1 MNIVTANK
9 LYELRKK
16 NGLSQEELADKI
28 GVSRQAISKWERAES
43 SPDTDNLIAL
53 ADLYGI
59 TLDELLNKKEAVE
72 SNIIEENKKNQEDI
86 VEVVEEKDEDDE
98 DDEDNDDINE
108 DSEDKLLKKSIAVR
122 IVDSCIFIVAAI
134 AFLLLGLLIE
144 DAFRWSWLTF
154 LLAIVIS
161 SLVHA
166 IKLKRAE
173 VFNYPVFVTMIY
185 LFLGL
190 GYPGAIWHP
199 TWVIFIT
206 IPIFYSITG
215 IFKKSNKND
224 CCDKEND

>member
-72 SNIIEENKKNQEDI
+72 SNIIEENKKNQEDV
-86 VEVVEEKDEDDE
+86 VEVVEEKEEDD
-98 DDEDNDDINE
+98 DDTKE
-108 DSEDKLLKKSIAVR
+108 DSEEDKLLKKSKAVR
-122 IVDSCIFIVAAI
+122 IVDSCIFLVAAI

-215 IFKKSNKND
+215 IFKKSNKKD